1 MRHIRIVRRVIG
13 AFEQKQ
19 VPAFSHRV
27 EGEKGGGGGGGH
39 QAALNRPEEEV
50 AVNTIKL

>member
-19 VPAFSHRV
+19 VPAFSHGV

>member
-19 VPAFSHRV
+19 VPAFSHWV
-27 EGEKGGGGGGGH
+27 EGDKGGGH
-39 QAALNRPEEEV
+39 QAALNRQEEEA

>member
-27 EGEKGGGGGGGH
+27 EGEKGGGGGGH

>member
-19 VPAFSHRV
+19 VPAFSHWV
-27 EGEKGGGGGGGH
+27 EGEKGGGGGGH

>member
-19 VPAFSHRV
+19 VPAFSHWV
-27 EGEKGGGGGGGH
+27 EGEKGGGGH